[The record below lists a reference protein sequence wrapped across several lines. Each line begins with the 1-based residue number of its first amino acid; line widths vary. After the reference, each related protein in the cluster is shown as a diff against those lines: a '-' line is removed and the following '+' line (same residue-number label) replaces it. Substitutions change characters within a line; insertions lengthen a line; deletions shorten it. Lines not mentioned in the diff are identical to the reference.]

1 MTKRG
6 FPWSGIVLVTINS
19 TSHEYSC
26 QTEQYVTILRYSVRT
41 EDYFEVLRSGF
52 SNADKINL
60 RFVDL

>member
-6 FPWSGIVLVTINS
+6 FPWSDFVLVTDS
-19 TSHEYSC
+19 TSHECSC

-41 EDYFEVLRSGF
+41 EDSFEVIWSGF

-60 RFVDL
+60 RFVDP